1 MENHIMN
8 DISPNIMPKKLAVDE
23 PVVMKDDQVTKDI
36 IKELTF
42 VIDEFDE
49 SDFLASLKLFVASR
63 QRDVPRLKQ
72 WFKANYA
79 TRGFVTFFK
88 EDGQLFL
95 KLKVD
100 KDFADPNE
108 EN

>member
-1 MENHIMN
+1 MN
-8 DISPNIMPKKLAVDE
+8 DINPNIMPKKLVVDE
-23 PVVMKDDQVTKDI
+23 PAIMKDDTVTKDI
-36 IKELTF
+36 IQELTF

-49 SDFLASLKLFVASR
+49 SDFLASLKLFVAIR

-72 WFKANYA
+72 WFKANFA
-79 TRGFVTFFK
+79 TRGFVTVFK

-95 KLKVD
+95 KLKID
-100 KDFADPNE
+100 KDFANPDE

>member
-1 MENHIMN
+1 MTEIN
-8 DISPNIMPKKLAVDE
+8 PNIMPKKLAVDE
-23 PVVMKDDQVTKDI
+23 PVVLKDDTVTKDI

-49 SDFLASLKLFVASR
+49 SDFLASLKLFVAIR

-72 WFKANYA
+72 WFKANFA
-79 TRGFVTFFK
+79 DRGFVTFFK

-100 KDFADPNE
+100 KDFTDPNE

>member
-1 MENHIMN
+1 MT
-8 DISPNIMPKKLAVDE
+8 DINPNIMPKKLAVDE
-23 PVVMKDDQVTKDI
+23 PVVMKDDAVAKDI

-49 SDFLASLKLFVASR
+49 SDFLASLKLFVAIR

-72 WFKANYA
+72 WFNANFKA
-79 TRGFVTFFK
+79 RGFVTFFK

>member
-1 MENHIMN
+1 MN
-8 DISPNIMPKKLAVDE
+8 DINPNIMPKKLIVDE
-23 PVVMKDDQVTKDI
+23 PVVLKDDTVTKDI

-49 SDFLASLKLFVASR
+49 SDFLASLKLFVAIR

-72 WFKANYA
+72 WFKANFA
-79 TRGFVTFFK
+79 NRGFVTFFK
-88 EDGQLFL
+88 EDSQLFL

>member
-1 MENHIMN
+1 MN
-8 DISPNIMPKKLAVDE
+8 DIISPNIMPKKLAVDE
-23 PVVMKDDQVTKDI
+23 PVVLKDDTVTKDI
-36 IKELTF
+36 IKELAF

-49 SDFLASLKLFVASR
+49 SDFLASLKLFVAIR

-72 WFKANYA
+72 WFKANFA
-79 TRGFVTFFK
+79 SRGFVTFFK

>member
-1 MENHIMN
+1 MN
-8 DISPNIMPKKLAVDE
+8 AINPNIMPKKLAVDE
-23 PVVMKDDQVTKDI
+23 PVIMKDDTVTKDI
-36 IKELTF
+36 IRELTF

-49 SDFLASLKLFVASR
+49 SDFLASLKLFVAIR

-72 WFKANYA
+72 WFKANFA
-79 TRGFVTFFK
+79 RRGFVTFFK
-88 EDGQLFL
+88 EDEQLFL

>member
-1 MENHIMN
+1 MN

-36 IKELTF
+36 IEELTF

-49 SDFLASLKLFVASR
+49 SDFLASLKLFVAIR

-72 WFKANYA
+72 WFKASFA
-79 TRGFVTFFK
+79 SRGFVTFFK

>member
-1 MENHIMN
+1 MN
-8 DISPNIMPKKLAVDE
+8 DINPNIMPKKLVVDE

-49 SDFLASLKLFVASR
+49 SDFLASLKLFVAIR

-72 WFKANYA
+72 WFKVNYA

>member
-1 MENHIMN
+1 MN
-8 DISPNIMPKKLAVDE
+8 EINPNIMPRKLVVDE
-23 PVVMKDDQVTKDI
+23 PVIMKDDTVTKDI
-36 IKELTF
+36 IRELTF

-49 SDFLASLKLFVASR
+49 SDFLASLKLFVAIR

-72 WFKANYA
+72 WFKANFA
-79 TRGFVTFFK
+79 ARGFVTFFK

-95 KLKVD
+95 KLKID
-100 KDFADPNE
+100 KDFANPDE

>member
-1 MENHIMN
+1 MN
-8 DISPNIMPKKLAVDE
+8 DIIKDINPNIMPKKLAVDE
-23 PVVMKDDQVTKDI
+23 PVVLKDDTVTKDI

-42 VIDEFDE
+42 VIDEFEE
-49 SDFLASLKLFVASR
+49 SDFLASLKLFVAIR

-72 WFKANYA
+72 WFKANFA
-79 TRGFVTFFK
+79 SRGFVTFFK

>member
-1 MENHIMN
+1 MN
-8 DISPNIMPKKLAVDE
+8 EINPNIMPKKLAVDE
-23 PVVMKDDQVTKDI
+23 PVIMKDDTVTKDI
-36 IKELTF
+36 IRELTS

-49 SDFLASLKLFVASR
+49 SDFLASLKLFVAIR

-72 WFKANYA
+72 WFKVNFA

-95 KLKVD
+95 KLKID
-100 KDFADPNE
+100 KDFANPDE

>member
-1 MENHIMN
+1 MN
-8 DISPNIMPKKLAVDE
+8 EINPNIMPKKLAVDE
-23 PVVMKDDQVTKDI
+23 PVILKDDTVTKDVI
-36 IKELTF
+36 RELTF

-49 SDFLASLKLFVASR
+49 SDFLASLKLFVAIR

-72 WFKANYA
+72 WFKANFA
-79 TRGFVTFFK
+79 ARGFVTFFK

-95 KLKVD
+95 KLKID
-100 KDFADPNE
+100 KTFANPDE

>member
-1 MENHIMN
+1 MN
-8 DISPNIMPKKLAVDE
+8 DITPNSMRRKLVVDE
-23 PVVMKDDQVTKDI
+23 PVIMKDDAITKDI

-42 VIDEFDE
+42 IIDEFDE
-49 SDFLASLKLFVASR
+49 SDFLASLKLFVVIR

-72 WFKANYA
+72 WFKANFA

-95 KLKVD
+95 KLKID
-100 KDFADPNE
+100 KAFADPNE

>member
-1 MENHIMN
+1 M
-8 DISPNIMPKKLAVDE
+8 DINPNIMPKKLAVDE
-23 PVVMKDDQVTKDI
+23 PVVMKDDAVTKDI

-49 SDFLASLKLFVASR
+49 SDFLASLKLFVAIR

-72 WFKANYA
+72 WFKANFSN
-79 TRGFVTFFK
+79 RGFVTFFK